1 MLGLWMFAAAVV
13 LLLIGYP
20 VAFSL
25 GGTAVLFT
33 VFGSDFLPSVVG
45 LDIPWEPAFR
55 MARLNILPQRI
66 YGNIMANYTLVAVPF
81 FVFMGVMLEK
91 SGLAEDLLETM
102 GILFGAVRG
111 GLAISVVAVGAL
123 LAASTGVVGASVVTM
138 GVLALPVMLKYNYSK
153 ELATGVVASS
163 GTLGQIIPPSI
174 VLVILGDQIG
184 VSVGS
189 LFLGAFIPGF
199 MLAALFMLWVC
210 FVALTRP
217 KDAPALPIEA
227 RTLPPISSPLFV
239 RIILLILGFNL
250 FSGLVFSAV
259 TGLSLGN
266 IFFKI
271 VGAIIVSLVSYIS
284 LAGSKW
290 SKQKRLLISL
300 VLGLIGLGINFLFPQ
315 IMEFQHAILIT
326 AILGYGF
333 LKNWKSPL
341 LFQVVKN
348 LLPPL
353 FLILVVLGTIFVG
366 LTTPTEAGAVGAVG
380 AMLLAAVN
388 RRLNLSTLKAAMD
401 QTVKLTSMVFIILT
415 GATAFSMVFTAL
427 HGDRVVQSF
436 LQNLPGGQWGF
447 LFFAMLII
455 FLLGFFI
462 DFIEITFI
470 VVPLLA
476 PIALG
481 FYGLDGMVW
490 FGVLIAMNLQA
501 SFLTP
506 PFGFALFYLKGVA
519 PPSIKTT
526 DIYRGIIPFIII
538 QLVAVLLIAVFPQ
551 IVTWLPSIANTQ

>member
-1 MLGLWMFAAAVV
+1 MLGMWMFAAAVG

-33 VFGSDFLPSVVG
+33 LIGSDMLPQVFG
-45 LDIPWEPAFR
+45 LDLPWEPVFR

-66 YGNIMANYTLVAVPF
+66 FGTIMDNYTLVAVPF

-91 SGLAEDLLETM
+91 SGLAEELLETM
-102 GILFGAVRG
+102 GVLFGRLRG

-138 GVLALPVMLKYNYSK
+138 GVLALPVMLKYNYDK
-153 ELATGVVASS
+153 GLATGVVASS

-184 VSVGS
+184 VSVGD
-189 LFLGAFIPGF
+189 LFLGSFFPGF
-199 MLAALFMLWVC
+199 LLAGLFIVWVII
-210 FVALTRP
+210 VAWTNP
-217 KDAPALPIEA
+217 KAAPALPEEA
-227 RTLPPISSPLFV
+227 RTI
-239 RIILLILGFNL
+239 
-250 FSGLVFSAV
+250 SGLQ
-259 TGLSLGN
+259 L
-266 IFFKI
+266 
-271 VGAIIVSLVSYIS
+271 
-284 LAGSKW
+284 
-290 SKQKRLLISL
+290 
-300 VLGLIGLGINFLFPQ
+300 FLRV
-315 IMEFQHAILIT
+315 I
-326 AILGYGF
+326 
-333 LKNWKSPL
+333 
-341 LFQVVKN
+341 KN

-353 FLILVVLGTIFVG
+353 FLIFLVLGTIFFG
-366 LTTPTEAGAVGAVG
+366 IATPTEAGAMGAVG
-380 AMLLAAVN
+380 AMLLALIN
-388 RRLNLSTLKAAMD
+388 RKLNLKNLISSMD

-427 HGDRVVQSF
+427 RGDLVVQDF
-436 LQNLPGGQWGF
+436 LLNLPGGQVGF
-447 LFFAMLII
+447 VFFTMLVI

-470 VVPLLA
+470 VVPLLT

-481 FYGLDGMVW
+481 YFGQDLMIW

-538 QLVAVLLIAVFPQ
+538 QLMAVLLIALFPN
-551 IVTWLPSIANTQ
+551 IVMWLPSLAQGGG

>member
-1 MLGLWMFAAAVV
+1 MLGMWMFAAAVV

-33 VFGSDFLPSVVG
+33 LLGSDFLPQVLG
-45 LDIPWEPAFR
+45 LDLPWEPAFR

-66 YGNIMANYTLVAVPF
+66 FGTIMQNYTLVAVPF

-91 SGLAEDLLETM
+91 SGLAEELLETM
-102 GILFGAVRG
+102 GMLFGSLRG

-184 VSVGS
+184 VDVGS
-189 LFLGAFIPGF
+189 LFLGSFVPGF
-199 MLAALFMLWVC
+199 LLAGLFMVWVII
-210 FVALTRP
+210 VARFRP
-217 KDAPALPIEA
+217 QAAPALPPEA
-227 RTLPPISSPLFV
+227 RTL
-239 RIILLILGFNL
+239 
-250 FSGLVFSAV
+250 
-259 TGLSLGN
+259 
-266 IFFKI
+266 K
-271 VGAIIVSLVSYIS
+271 GAA
-284 LAGSKW
+284 LAG
-290 SKQKRLLISL
+290 RVI
-300 VLGLIGLGINFLFPQ
+300 
-315 IMEFQHAILIT
+315 
-326 AILGYGF
+326 
-333 LKNWKSPL
+333 
-341 LFQVVKN
+341 KN
-348 LLPPL
+348 LIPPL
-353 FLILVVLGTIFVG
+353 FLIFLVLGTIFFG
-366 LTTPTEAGAVGAVG
+366 FATPTEAGAMGAIG
-380 AMLLAAVN
+380 AILLAIIN
-388 RRLNLSTLKAAMD
+388 RKLNLKNLISTMD

-427 HGDRVVQSF
+427 HGDRVVQDF
-436 LQNLPGGQWGF
+436 LLNLPGGSVGF
-447 LFFAMLII
+447 IFFTMLVI
-455 FLLGFFI
+455 FILGFFI

-476 PIALG
+476 PIALQYFG
-481 FYGLDGMVW
+481 QDMMVW

-519 PPSIKTT
+519 PPSIQTT

-538 QLVAVLLIAVFPQ
+538 QLIAVLLIALVPSL
-551 IVTWLPSIANTQ
+551 VTWLPSVASN